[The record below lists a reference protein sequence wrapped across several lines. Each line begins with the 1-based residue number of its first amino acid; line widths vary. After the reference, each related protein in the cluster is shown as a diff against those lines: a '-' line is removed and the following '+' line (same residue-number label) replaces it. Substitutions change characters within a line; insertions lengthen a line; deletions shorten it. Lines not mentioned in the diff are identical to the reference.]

1 MLKNI
6 TIGIVYEAVSTTLA
20 QLALLLSATTTL
32 NLCYLYMGT
41 QAHIT
46 NSGNAEF
53 WCRLQRVDRLH
64 QRTRLFWPLMLI
76 KDATDK
82 KDKKK
87 TFAVPSLHCVQCAR
101 RTSGASCIHMCLLH
115 TYIAMAE
122 ADRAL
127 SQPDTSHVP
136 WTSCDVYIY
145 RPIVVFFVAKLISWC
160 CRRHTFH
167 WVHAWNA
174 RCPYS

>member
-1 MLKNI
+1 
-6 TIGIVYEAVSTTLA
+6 
-20 QLALLLSATTTL
+20 
-32 NLCYLYMGT
+32 
-41 QAHIT
+41 
-46 NSGNAEF
+46 
-53 WCRLQRVDRLH
+53 
-64 QRTRLFWPLMLI
+64 MLI

-136 WTSCDVYIY
+136 CTSCDVYIASN
-145 RPIVVFFVAKLISWC
+145 RGFSLFLNSEVEIVVSSSTYFSLSSCVERALPIFIIKWIYLYIIVNLLLDLNGRTSNQATQGNHVTSSSYWKMFDFIE
-160 CRRHTFH
+160 
-167 WVHAWNA
+167 
-174 RCPYS
+174 

>member
-1 MLKNI
+1 MICWK
-6 TIGIVYEAVSTTLA
+6 TSQGIVYKAVSTTLA

-41 QAHIT
+41 RAHIT

-82 KDKKK
+82 KNFCCLFIALC
-87 TFAVPSLHCVQCAR
+87 TM
-101 RTSGASCIHMCLLH
+101 RTTHVRIIKYTHVSA
-115 TYIAMAE
+115 
-122 ADRAL
+122 
-127 SQPDTSHVP
+127 SHVYSDGQSRSSP
-136 WTSCDVYIY
+136 VTTGHVTRTMYVLWRIHSVQSWF
-145 RPIVVFFVAKLISWC
+145 FFVSW
-160 CRRHTFH
+160 
-167 WVHAWNA
+167 
-174 RCPYS
+174 